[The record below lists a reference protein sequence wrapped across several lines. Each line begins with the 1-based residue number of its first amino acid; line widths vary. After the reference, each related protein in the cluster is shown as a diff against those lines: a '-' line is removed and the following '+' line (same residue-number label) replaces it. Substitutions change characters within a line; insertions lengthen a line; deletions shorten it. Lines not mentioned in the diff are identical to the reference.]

1 MLARVKMFNEA
12 LWNMGVNGK
21 EEELIQ
27 RRFPLTVKKRN
38 KSKLGGFYLP
48 VGKLIWTEKFNELYS
63 SIFVSGVES

>member
-1 MLARVKMFNEA
+1 MLARVKTFNEA

-27 RRFPLTVKKRN
+27 RGFPLTLKKRN
-38 KSKLGGFYLP
+38 KSKLGGFYLI